1 MDPASIIAEAM
12 SVLQIGQLAVTALQD
27 ATPFIA
33 MAQQI
38 LTGTAMTA
46 AQRATM
52 LDQEA
57 ALTAQLDAASIPGD
71 QP

>member
-1 MDPASIIAEAM
+1 M

-27 ATPFIA
+27 AQPFIA

-38 LTGTAMTA
+38 LGGTAMTA

-57 ALTAQLDAASIPGD
+57 ALTAQLNAASVAGD